1 MGGGSLRA
9 ISYSVAR
16 ARCGCKNAHL
26 SRRVCG
32 VVALRVDAMHT
43 LSMTTTQ
50 TATATEVNLFAILDA
65 IISDGENAKNNLGD
79 LAAIES
85 YAESSGSH
93 LTTAHAQRIQRAG
106 LVWLDAVANGDGEY
120 SMYRCEAIRA
130 LEADVE

>member
-9 ISYSVAR
+9 ITYSVACAPCVSNR
-16 ARCGCKNAHL
+16 ARPTHGDANALAPPTCAVHN
-26 SRRVCG
+26 
-32 VVALRVDAMHT
+32 

-65 IISDGENAKNNLGD
+65 ILADSENAKNNLVD

-85 YAESSGSH
+85 YAESAGVNI
-93 LTTAHAQRIQRAG
+93 TNAHAQRIQRAG

-120 SMYRCEAIRA
+120 SMYRGEAIRA